1 MSSPIL
7 ARADA
12 FMQRRRQS
20 SPEPDDVPLLTD
32 AIGADDDIPVLID
45 IEQTLPVEELRA
57 EIAPMA
63 EPVVTEP
70 VVTEPVVTEP
80 TVTEPALTEPA
91 VAEPAVTEPSV
102 IEPAITGLA
111 FEGEMLDIV
120 AHELTRRVNARL
132 TAELP
137 GIIESTIREFL
148 AEPEILALIEPRD

>member
-63 EPVVTEP
+63 EP

-148 AEPEILALIEPRD
+148 AEPEILALIQPRD

>member
-70 VVTEPVVTEP
+70 VVTEP
-80 TVTEPALTEPA
+80 
-91 VAEPAVTEPSV
+91 SV

>member
-45 IEQTLPVEELRA
+45 IEQTQPVEETRPEA
-57 EIAPMA
+57 PPMA
-63 EPVVTEP
+63 EPVV
-70 VVTEPVVTEP
+70 
-80 TVTEPALTEPA
+80 
-91 VAEPAVTEPSV
+91 
-102 IEPAITGLA
+102 TGLA

-148 AEPEILALIEPRD
+148 AEPEILALIQPRD

>member
-70 VVTEPVVTEP
+70 
-80 TVTEPALTEPA
+80 ALTEPA
-91 VAEPAVTEPSV
+91 VAEPAVIQPSV
-102 IEPAITGLA
+102 IESAITGLA

-120 AHELTRRVNARL
+120 AHELTRQVNARL

-148 AEPEILALIEPRD
+148 AEPEILALIQPRD

>member
-63 EPVVTEP
+63 EP

>member
-20 SPEPDDVPLLTD
+20 NAETEDVPLLTD

-45 IEQTLPVEELRA
+45 IEQALPVEELRPEVA
-57 EIAPMA
+57 PIA
-63 EPVVTEP
+63 
-70 VVTEPVVTEP
+70 
-80 TVTEPALTEPA
+80 EPA
-91 VAEPAVTEPSV
+91 VAEPAV
-102 IEPAITGLA
+102 TGLA

-148 AEPEILALIEPRD
+148 AEPEILALIQPRD